1 MTTATKTDFEP
12 VIGLEVHVQLKTRSK
27 MFCGCA
33 VQFGSPANSLTCPVC
48 LGLPG
53 ALPMVNR
60 LAVEY
65 GIRVGLALNCQ
76 IAHRVK
82 FDRKNYFY
90 PDLPKGYQISQYD
103 EPLCF
108 DGELQ
113 LPLMDQAGNPKIC
126 RITRAHLEED
136 AGKSIHMETG
146 TLVDL
151 NRAGTPLIE
160 IVGGPDLRSPEE
172 AYVYLTTL
180 KRNLSY
186 LGVSD
191 LSMEKGSL
199 RCDANVSIRPRGQE
213 NFGVRSEIKNLN
225 SFRAVRSALE
235 FEIRRHAR
243 VLEGG
248 GKLSQET
255 RLWDEDKLETRS
267 LRSKEE
273 ATDYRFFPDPDLTA
287 FDVPR
292 PWVDQVRATLPEMP
306 EKRLLRFLH
315 DHKLNRADAEWLVSD
330 RNVADFFEACV
341 ALHDNPRKVAPWVVT
356 ELGHELNE
364 RNASIGDLK
373 ITPAAVVELIQ
384 LLESGKLNNITA
396 KEVFRDMVASGEG
409 ASAVA
414 TRLNK
419 LMSSGDD
426 SGSELLSEVIGEF
439 RNGAVS
445 DLKMGKS
452 SAAGFLVGQAMRKA
466 GGRANPKEL
475 AKRIANRMDLED
487 AALSHLVAE
496 ISATSDSPIQVHR
509 EVRCGDFAVD
519 GIVVANDTEW
529 FLELKVAHSV
539 GVPTLGRVIAAAIAQ
554 LNNAMEARPQ
564 SPEIKQRRRVV
575 CIVGPT
581 KVPMSAWPIGDS
593 ETIFRSVT
601 FAELGSA
608 YALRSY

>member
-33 VQFGSPANSLTCPVC
+33 VLFGQPANSLTCPVC

-60 LAVEY
+60 QAVEY
-65 GIRVGLALNCQ
+65 GIRVGLALSCN

-90 PDLPKGYQISQYD
+90 PDLPKGFQISQYD

-113 LPLMDQAGNPKIC
+113 LPINDATGNPLVC

-136 AGKSIHMETG
+136 AGKSIHMESG

-213 NFGVRSEIKNLN
+213 KFGTRSEIKNLN

-235 FEIRRHAR
+235 FEIKRHTQ
-243 VLEGG
+243 VLESG
-248 GKLSQET
+248 GKLTQET
-255 RLWDEDKLETRS
+255 RLWDEEKLETRP

-273 ATDYRFFPDPDLTA
+273 ATDYRFFPEPDLGG
-287 FDVPR
+287 FEVSRD
-292 PWVDQVRATLPEMP
+292 WVQAVRATLPEMP

-315 DHKLNRADAEWLVSD
+315 DYKLNRADAEWLVGD
-330 RNVADFFEACV
+330 MAIADFFDACV
-341 ALHDNPRKVAPWVVT
+341 ALHDHPKKIAPWAVT
-356 ELGHELNE
+356 ELARELND
-364 RNASIGDLK
+364 RNAALADLK
-373 ITPAAVVELIQ
+373 LTPANLVELIQ
-384 LLESGKLNNITA
+384 LLDAGKLNNITA
-396 KEVFRDMVASGEG
+396 KEVFRDMVASGES
-409 ASAVA
+409 ATAVA
-414 TRLNK
+414 KRLNK
-419 LMSSGDD
+419 LIEQD
-426 SGSELLSEVIGEF
+426 SGEVDRVIAEVVAEF
-439 RNGAVS
+439 KDAAVA
-445 DLKMGKS
+445 DLRAGKQ
-452 SAAGFLVGQAMRKA
+452 AALGFLVGQAMRKLR
-466 GGRANPKEL
+466 GKANPKEL
-475 AKRIANRMDLED
+475 GAKIE
-487 AALSHLVAE
+487 
-496 ISATSDSPIQVHR
+496 T
-509 EVRCGDFAVD
+509 AVK
-519 GIVVANDTEW
+519 G
-529 FLELKVAHSV
+529 
-539 GVPTLGRVIAAAIAQ
+539 
-554 LNNAMEARPQ
+554 
-564 SPEIKQRRRVV
+564 
-575 CIVGPT
+575 
-581 KVPMSAWPIGDS
+581 
-593 ETIFRSVT
+593 
-601 FAELGSA
+601 
-608 YALRSY
+608 

>member
-1 MTTATKTDFEP
+1 MTAATTVDFEP

-33 VQFGSPANSLTCPVC
+33 VKFGQPANSLTCPVC

-60 LAVEY
+60 QAVEY

-76 IAHRVK
+76 IAHRIK

-90 PDLPKGYQISQYD
+90 PDLPKGFQISQYD

-113 LPLMDQAGNPKIC
+113 LPISDAAGNPKVC

-136 AGKSIHMETG
+136 AGKSIHMEGG

-199 RCDANVSIRPRGQE
+199 RCDANVSVRPRGQE
-213 NFGVRSEIKNLN
+213 KFGVRSEIKNLN

-235 FEIRRHAR
+235 FEIKRHIR
-243 VLEGG
+243 EIES
-248 GKLSQET
+248 GKKLTQET

-273 ATDYRFFPDPDLTA
+273 ATDYRFFPEPDLGLY
-287 FDVPR
+287 DVPR
-292 PWVDQVRATLPEMP
+292 EWVEQVRASLPEMP

-315 DHKLNRADAEWLVSD
+315 DYKLNRPDAEWLVGD
-330 RNVADFFEACV
+330 RAVADFYEACV
-341 ALHDNPRKVAPWVVT
+341 RLYDHPKKVAPWVVT
-356 ELGHELNE
+356 ELGRELNE
-364 RNASIGDLK
+364 RNAEIGDLK
-373 ITPAAVVELIQ
+373 VTPATVVELIQ
-384 LLESGKLNNITA
+384 LLEAGKLNNITA
-396 KEVFRDMVASGEG
+396 KEVFRDMVTSGEG
-409 ASAVA
+409 AAAVA
-414 TRLNK
+414 RRLNK
-419 LMSSGDD
+419 LIEQDHGEVDKAIA
-426 SGSELLSEVIGEF
+426 ELLAEF
-439 RNGAVS
+439 KDAAVA
-445 DLKMGKS
+445 DLRAGKQ
-452 SAAGFLVGQAMRKA
+452 AALGFLVGQAMRKLR
-466 GGRANPKEL
+466 GKANPKEL
-475 AKRIANRMDLED
+475 GPKIE
-487 AALSHLVAE
+487 AAV
-496 ISATSDSPIQVHR
+496 
-509 EVRCGDFAVD
+509 
-519 GIVVANDTEW
+519 
-529 FLELKVAHSV
+529 K
-539 GVPTLGRVIAAAIAQ
+539 
-554 LNNAMEARPQ
+554 
-564 SPEIKQRRRVV
+564 
-575 CIVGPT
+575 
-581 KVPMSAWPIGDS
+581 
-593 ETIFRSVT
+593 
-601 FAELGSA
+601 GS
-608 YALRSY
+608 